1 MAKKINEATVNEYVE
16 SHPNTTEAEIA
27 KRFGISESEVSKSY
41 QKYHTKHRPRAI
53 GH

>member
-1 MAKKINEATVNEYVE
+1 MAKKVNEAVVNEYVK

-27 KRFGISESEVSKSY
+27 RRFGISESEVSKSY
-41 QKYHTKHRPRAI
+41 QKYHTTRRPRAI